1 MSSFWNNLVKH
12 PLNTLRYIGVRE
24 EMDFLEKKKTEVIN
38 IIMFLSIPL
47 MIYLMILNFMDGRMG
62 LFLLNCGVFSISAF
76 IILLHKTN
84 FLLVGRLIISF
95 GFIFFYT
102 LQAILYRNGTENFFY
117 FNLILTLIF
126 YSDKRMIYGMAILNC
141 VIYIGIKIILNTDFY
156 FAAVSNGRIV
166 FNAAWSITA
175 SAIGLLFF
183 KYQQVAY
190 SNKIEQQ
197 NIELEKSNKTKE
209 KLFSIIAHDLR
220 SPIAQLKGTMDLVNN
235 NYLPQDE
242 FKKIA
247 LGLTK
252 QIEEVQLSLD
262 DLLIWSQN
270 QLQGISNTPDYV
282 CVKTA
287 VETIKEQMAIQCN
300 AKDIQLINLAD
311 EVNVWIDPD
320 HFKLVLRNIISN
332 AIKFSYPTNTVEIAT
347 ISNGGKVT
355 ITITDHGIGMCENA
369 LSKLFTNSFFTTKGT
384 AQEKGTGLGLELCK
398 EFLELANATISVT
411 SKPGEGAVFY
421 ITIPM
426 FPSAVA

>member
-1 MSSFWNNLVKH
+1 MNHFWKNFIKH

-126 YSDKRMIYGMAILNC
+126 YSDKKMIYGMAILNC
-141 VIYIGIKIILNTDFY
+141 VIFIGIKITLDTDFY
-156 FAAVSNGRIV
+156 FASVSKGRIV

-190 SNKIEQQ
+190 SNEIEKQ

-235 NYLPQDE
+235 NYLPQEE
-242 FKKIA
+242 FTKIA
-247 LGLTK
+247 VGLTR

-270 QLQGISNTPDYV
+270 QLQ
-282 CVKTA
+282 
-287 VETIKEQMAIQCN
+287 
-300 AKDIQLINLAD
+300 
-311 EVNVWIDPD
+311 
-320 HFKLVLRNIISN
+320 
-332 AIKFSYPTNTVEIAT
+332 
-347 ISNGGKVT
+347 
-355 ITITDHGIGMCENA
+355 
-369 LSKLFTNSFFTTKGT
+369 
-384 AQEKGTGLGLELCK
+384 
-398 EFLELANATISVT
+398 
-411 SKPGEGAVFY
+411 
-421 ITIPM
+421 
-426 FPSAVA
+426 